1 MTILKRSGKTEKLTS
16 KKIYDSI
23 CNANSAVE
31 KEDQLTLKQ
40 IKRIT
45 ESVVAYCEDLE
56 EPIEIDVLEDVIE
69 KKLMEAQGYEVAK
82 RYITYR
88 YEKERIRLNTSLTE
102 KLTAS
107 NVQNQNANVDEFSF
121 GGRIGE
127 TASFVAKQYALDH
140 LISKKAVRN
149 HVNNEIYK
157 AACAD
162 PDLNGMGTTMV
173 AAVAQDGKL
182 YVANV
187 GDSRLYAIGGE
198 IRQITMDH
206 SLVEELIR
214 KGELER
220 KKGRNHPE
228 KNIITKAM
236 GSRDEMMP
244 DFFEIEIQ
252 TEEKYLLC
260 SDGLSN
266 MVEDDEIRDIVSE
279 EENLDRITQELVD
292 RANYYGGSDN
302 ISVIVISAD

>member
-1 MTILKRSGKTEKLTS
+1 MHSSGKTDTGIKRNNNQ
-16 KKIYDSI
+16 DSI
-23 CNANSAVE
+23 FFSDTPVGPLPNLYIVADGMGGHRAGDKASRMAIDITVDFVE
-31 KEDQLTLKQ
+31 KSTIENPVALLK
-40 IKRIT
+40 R
-45 ESVVAYCEDLE
+45 AML
-56 EPIEIDVLEDVIE
+56 
-69 KKLMEAQGYEVAK
+69 
-82 RYITYR
+82 
-88 YEKERIRLNTSLTE
+88 
-102 KLTAS
+102 
-107 NVQNQNANVDEFSF
+107 F
-121 GGRIGE
+121 
-127 TASFVAKQYALDH
+127 
-140 LISKKAVRN
+140 
-149 HVNNEIYK
+149 VNNEIYK

-244 DFFEIEIQ
+244 DF
-252 TEEKYLLC
+252 LLC

-279 EENLDRITQELVD
+279 EDDLDRIAQELVD

-302 ISVIVISAD
+302 ISVIIISAD